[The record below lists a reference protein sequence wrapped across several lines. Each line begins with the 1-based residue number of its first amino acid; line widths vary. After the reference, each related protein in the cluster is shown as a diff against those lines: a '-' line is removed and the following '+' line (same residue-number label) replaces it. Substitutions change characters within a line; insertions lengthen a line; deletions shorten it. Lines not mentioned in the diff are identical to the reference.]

1 MPQVAKRSASS
12 FILNSL
18 DEMEESQVIRVE
30 NHKNDR
36 FLEIMCIEGFVEIRE
51 DGYRKEVHKVERP
64 EVKSLIGKLIDFE
77 FPRSHKL
84 RIKKREYPDTGD
96 LKISPWSERKLR

>member
-1 MPQVAKRSASS
+1 MPQVAKRAAYN

-18 DEMEESQVIRVE
+18 GGLGQGQVIRIE

-36 FLEIMCIEGFVEIRE
+36 FLEIKRNGEKVEIKE
-51 DGYRKEVHKVERP
+51 DGYSSTIYSLDEA
-64 EVKSLIGKLIDFE
+64 EVKSIIGKLIEYE

-84 RIKKREYPDTGD
+84 RIKVRKSIENGN
-96 LKISPWSERKLR
+96 LVISPWSARKIQ